1 MNKNSFKVLFFRKYI
16 LDRLRNFNY
25 FSKSSA
31 TTNEQII
38 ATRVFCLLLLVSSVI
53 LITYYGTER
62 VVTIYQIESPIF
74 EQFIDLQSDQQS
86 NPSFSCPC
94 STITSMYENIIDVT
108 YTLHPTLFFGFCLQ
122 TQHNY
127 FFYDFRTLGS
137 IFFYSLAS
145 LGEVSIEY
153 IHVVNASL
161 FVTQSRAHFKHD
173 TKQWACER
181 FYDKLR
187 FYVSW

>member
-1 MNKNSFKVLFFRKYI
+1 MNLVSKTDSSCEVVFAISDFIFPGEVRTSL

-108 YTLHPTLFFGFCLQ
+108 YTLHPLCSS
-122 TQHNY
+122 
-127 FFYDFRTLGS
+127 DFVYKLNIITFS
-137 IFFYSLAS
+137 TIFVL
-145 LGEVSIEY
+145 
-153 IHVVNASL
+153 
-161 FVTQSRAHFKHD
+161 
-173 TKQWACER
+173 
-181 FYDKLR
+181 
-187 FYVSW
+187 